1 MNRSIRKKAFTLIEL
16 LVVIAIIAILAAI
29 LFPVFAQAKKAAKQ
43 TVGISNMKQIGLSLH
58 MYANDFDD
66 TSPNRR
72 IPVTDAGG
80 TYYLSWKAVDYPY
93 VKNAGVFTDPIN
105 PASKFADDTSNFG
118 YAQVMDGATEDLP
131 AGVPRFTRG
140 YAMVNNFWLTG
151 NWGGPGVNE
160 SQVPEVAKIMQTFET
175 ASVFVDAGPYLPL
188 CNGSANDANNG
199 CTGQENN
206 ESAGGTIPITWT
218 TAQPNFGGLKTK
230 GPKGHASLI
239 SYYDGHAGIL
249 PLGGF
254 CNNDP
259 TQLNTWGYTP
269 SLLNGGYL
277 GGAQITWMD
286 SWCNEARQDGE

>member
-1 MNRSIRKKAFTLIEL
+1 MHRYNRKKAFTLIEL

-43 TVGISNMKQIGLSLH
+43 TVGISNMKQIGLSLK
-58 MYANDFDD
+58 MYGTDNDD

-93 VKNAGVFTDPIN
+93 TKNVGVFTDPIN
-105 PASKFADDTSNFG
+105 PASKYADDTSNFG
-118 YAQVMDGATEDLP
+118 YAQLLDGATEDLP
-131 AGVPRFTRG
+131 AGTPRFTRG
-140 YAMVNNFWLTG
+140 YAMANNFWLTG

-160 SQVPEVAKIMQTFET
+160 SQVPETAKIMQTFESG
-175 ASVFVDAGPYLPL
+175 SVFVDYGPYIAL
-188 CNGSANDANNG
+188 CNGGPNDSANG
-199 CTGQENN
+199 CAGQASG
-206 ESAGGTIPITWT
+206 ESAGGAIPITWPT
-218 TAQPNFGGLKTK
+218 TQPNYGGLKTK

-254 CNNDP
+254 CNSDP
-259 TQLNTWGYTP
+259 SQLNTWGYTP
-269 SLLNGGYL
+269 NLLNGGYL
-277 GGAQITWMD
+277 GGAQITWLD
-286 SWCNEARQDGE
+286 SWCQESRQDGE